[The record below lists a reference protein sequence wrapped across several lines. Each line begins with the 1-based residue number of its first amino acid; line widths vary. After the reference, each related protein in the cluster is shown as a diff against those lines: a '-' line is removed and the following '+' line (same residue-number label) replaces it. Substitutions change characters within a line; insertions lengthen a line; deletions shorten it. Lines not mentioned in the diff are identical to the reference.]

1 MNPPPTSLPAQ
12 QPANGLKI
20 LFVASECV
28 PFAKTGGLADVVG
41 ALPKC
46 LAARGHQ
53 VSVFL
58 PRYRGIEP
66 GPPVVP
72 SLSVPMGRALLFP
85 DIQDGRAIA
94 GARHYFVDHPPYFD
108 RKSLYGEN
116 SNDYP
121 DNAERFALLAR
132 AALEFSKR
140 DGPPDVIHCHDWQSA
155 LLPVLLKTIYASDR
169 QLRRVAVVMTIHNL
183 AYQGIF
189 PPEALER
196 IGLPPDFFSID
207 RLEFYG
213 LVSFLKGAL
222 IYADVVSTVSKKYA
236 QEIQTP
242 EYGHGLDGVIRQ
254 RAASV
259 TGILNG
265 VDYDEWNPET
275 NPHIAAHYSADNLEG
290 KAACKKDLL
299 QVFGLPIKDL
309 RKPVVGIVSRFATQK
324 GFDLIVE
331 DAEAFMK
338 NDLLLV
344 ALGTG
349 EPHFE
354 EQFRLLA
361 KKFPTKVGVRIAYD
375 NALAHKVEAG
385 SDIFLM
391 PSRWEPC
398 GLNQIYSLRYGTVP
412 VVRATGGLDDT
423 VEPFDPKTGQGTGFR
438 FVPYTAT
445 ALLECLLAALK
456 VYRAEPQAWRQLM
469 INGMKKDFSW
479 NHSAAEY
486 EELYRRVVKDAQKR
500 LE

>member
-1 MNPPPTSLPAQ
+1 M
-12 QPANGLKI
+12 KI
-20 LFVASECV
+20 FLVAPECV

-41 ALPKC
+41 ALPKA
-46 LAARGHQ
+46 LVKRGHH

-66 GPPVVP
+66 GPVVLP
-72 SLSVPMGRALLFP
+72 AVSIPMGRKLLFP
-85 DIQDGRAIA
+85 DVMDGRERD
-94 GARHYFVDHPPYFD
+94 GVSFYFVDYPVFYD

-121 DNAERFALLAR
+121 DNAERYSLFAR
-132 AALEFSKR
+132 AVLEFAKR
-140 DGPPDVIHCHDWQSA
+140 TGPPDVIHCHDWQSS
-155 LLPVLLKTIYASDR
+155 LVPVLLKTLYATDP
-169 QLRRVAVVMTIHNL
+169 QLRRVGSVMTVHNL

-196 IGLPPDFFSID
+196 ISLPADFFSID

-213 LVSFLKGAL
+213 LISWLKGGL
-222 IYADVVSTVSKKYA
+222 ISADYVSTVSKKYA
-236 QEIQTP
+236 KEIQTP

-254 RAASV
+254 RTDTV

-275 NPHIAAHYSADNLEG
+275 DPHIAAHYSADNLEG
-290 KAACKKDLL
+290 KLACKKDLL
-299 QVFGLPIKDL
+299 EQFGLPTKDL
-309 RKPVVGIVSRFATQK
+309 RKPVIGIVSRFATQK
-324 GFDLIVE
+324 GFDLIAE
-331 DAEAFMK
+331 DADAFMK

-354 EQFRLLA
+354 ELFRQLA
-361 KKFPTKVGVRIAYD
+361 KQFPTKMSVRVAYD
-375 NALAHKVEAG
+375 NALAHKIEAG

-423 VEPFDPKTGQGTGFR
+423 VEPYDPKTGHGTGFR
-438 FVPYTAT
+438 FTRYAAS
-445 ALLECLLAALK
+445 ALLDCLLTALK
-456 VYRAEPQAWRQLM
+456 VYRAEPAAWRRLM

-479 NHSAAEY
+479 NHSAGEY
-486 EELYRRVVKDAQKR
+486 EELFRRVVKKLQR
-500 LE
+500 G

>member
-1 MNPPPTSLPAQ
+1 MNPPPAKPTAKP
-12 QPANGLKI
+12 PGTGLKI
-20 LFVASECV
+20 FIVAPECV

-41 ALPKC
+41 ALPKF
-46 LAARGHQ
+46 LVARGHE

-66 GPPVVP
+66 GPAVVP
-72 SLSVPMGRALLFP
+72 ALSIPMGRTLLFP
-85 DIQDGRAIA
+85 DIQDGRTRE
-94 GARHYFVDHPPYFD
+94 GVRYYFVDHPPYYD
-108 RKSLYGEN
+108 RESLYGTN

-121 DNAERFALLAR
+121 DNAERFALFAR
-132 AALEFSKR
+132 AVLEFAKR
-140 DGPPDVIHCHDWQSA
+140 AGPPDIIHCHDWQSA
-155 LLPVLLKTIYASDR
+155 LVAVLLKTIYAADP
-169 QLRRVAVVMTIHNL
+169 QLRRVAVVMTVHNL

-189 PPEALER
+189 PPDTLER
-196 IGLPPDFFSID
+196 VALPADFFSVD

-222 IYADVVSTVSKKYA
+222 IYSDFVTTVSKKYA

-254 RAASV
+254 RAATV

-265 VDYDEWNPET
+265 VDYSEWNPET
-275 NPHIAAHYSADNLEG
+275 DPHIAAHYSADKLDG
-290 KAACKKDLL
+290 KALCKKDLL
-299 QVFGLPIKDL
+299 QQFGLPTADL

-324 GFDLIVE
+324 GFDLITE
-331 DAEAFMK
+331 DADAFMK

-354 EQFRLLA
+354 EVFRQLA
-361 KKFPTKVGVRIAYD
+361 KKFPTKIGVRIAYD

-423 VEPFDPKTGQGTGFR
+423 VEQFDPKTGRGTGFR
-438 FVPYTAT
+438 FVRYAAS
-445 ALLECLLAALK
+445 ALLECLLSALQ
-456 VYRAEPQAWRQLM
+456 VYRHHPKAWRQLM

-486 EELYRRVVKDAQKR
+486 EELFRRVVKKAQSG
-500 LE
+500 

>member
-1 MNPPPTSLPAQ
+1 MNPAPDKPAVTQSLT
-12 QPANGLKI
+12 GLKI
-20 LFVASECV
+20 LFVAPECV

-41 ALPKC
+41 ALPKA
-46 LAARGHQ
+46 LVARGHQ
-53 VSVFL
+53 VSVVL

-66 GPPVVP
+66 GPVVVP
-72 SLSVPMGRALLFP
+72 AMSIPMGRGLLFP
-85 DIQDGRAIA
+85 DIQDGRTLD
-94 GARHYFVDHPPYFD
+94 GVRHFFVDHPPYYD
-108 RKSLYGEN
+108 RKTLYGEN

-121 DNAERFALLAR
+121 DNAERFGLLAR
-132 AALEFSKR
+132 AVLEFSKR
-140 DGPPDVIHCHDWQSA
+140 AGPPDVIHCHDWQSA
-155 LLPVLLKTIYASDR
+155 LVPVLLKTLYAADP
-169 QLRRVAVVMTIHNL
+169 QLRRVASVMTVHNL

-189 PPEALER
+189 PPQALER
-196 IGLPPDFFSID
+196 ISLPADFFSVD

-213 LVSFLKGAL
+213 LVSLLKGAL
-222 IYADVVSTVSKKYA
+222 LYADVVSTVSKKYA

-254 RAASV
+254 RAATV

-275 NPHIAAHYSADNLEG
+275 DPHIAAHYSADNLEG
-290 KAACKKDLL
+290 KTICKKDLL
-299 QVFGLPIKDL
+299 EQFGLPTTDL
-309 RKPVVGIVSRFATQK
+309 RKPRVGIVSRFATQK

-331 DAEAFMK
+331 DADAFMK

-349 EPHFE
+349 EPRFE

-361 KKFPTKVGVRIAYD
+361 KRFPTKMGVRVAYD
-375 NALAHKVEAG
+375 NALAHKIEAG

-423 VEPFDPKTGQGTGFR
+423 VEPYNPKTGQGTGFR
-438 FVPYTAT
+438 FVRYAGS
-445 ALLECLLAALK
+445 ALLECLLSALK
-456 VYRAEPQAWRQLM
+456 VYRAEPQAWRRLM
-469 INGMKKDFSW
+469 ITGMKKDFSW

-486 EELYRRVVKDAQKR
+486 EELYQRVVKKAQSG
-500 LE
+500 